1 MRASS
6 QILKICFVLQRR
18 SPQDKKHQMRPS
30 ISVLIT
36 KWSTLP
42 LILTMMK
49 SFKKEDL
56 ILDSEHQ
63 PWTGLV
69 TCQLQVS
76 TKVNSAQRKW
86 ITSTCFQQTSIRN
99 GKLPSLAKKFLSLAL
114 CLISTQR
121 SHRKILMLIQLRS

>member
-1 MRASS
+1 MR
-6 QILKICFVLQRR
+6 R
-18 SPQDKKHQMRPS
+18 S

-42 LILTMMK
+42 LIHSMTK

-56 ILDSEHQ
+56 ILDSEHLAS
-63 PWTGLV
+63 TELV

-86 ITSTCFQQTSIRN
+86 ITSTCFLQTSIAN
-99 GKLPSLAKKFLSLAL
+99 GKLPNLAKKFLSLAL
-114 CLISTQR
+114 YLISTLR
-121 SHRKILMLIQLRS
+121 NHRKILKIQVQLRS